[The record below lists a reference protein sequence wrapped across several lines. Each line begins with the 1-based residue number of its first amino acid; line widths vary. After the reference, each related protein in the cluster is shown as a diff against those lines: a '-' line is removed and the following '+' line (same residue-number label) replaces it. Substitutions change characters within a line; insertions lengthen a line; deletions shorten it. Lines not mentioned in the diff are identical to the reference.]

1 MVFIGCTDKIIIG
14 SVHQIPDAFY
24 LSGYIVH
31 ILFRSDPG
39 LLGLLLD
46 LLTMFVRSGLEVNII
61 TFLTAE
67 SCDRIC
73 KYDLV
78 GISNVRLAGCVGNR
92 CCHIK
97 FSFAAHVYFLL
108 S

>member
-78 GISNVRLAGCVGNR
+78 GISNFPLLLMCISFFLNDLLVDTVG
-92 CCHIK
+92 
-97 FSFAAHVYFLL
+97 YFIL
-108 S
+108 

>member
-1 MVFIGCTDKIIIG
+1 MVLIGRADKIIIG
-14 SVHQIPDAFY
+14 CVHQIPDTFY
-24 LSGYIVH
+24 LSGYIVY
-31 ILFRSDPG
+31 ILLWSDSS

-46 LLTMFVRSGLEVNII
+46 LLTMFIGSGLEVNII

-67 SCDRIC
+67 SRDRIC
-73 KYDLV
+73 KYDLI
-78 GISNVRLAGCVGNR
+78 GISNMRLAGCVGNR